1 MLKERLAAAEKDV
14 LVSMV
19 KIAQQRRLEGSKGV
33 WQVFLNEHDRKF
45 GASLSDPSK
54 RSVDVLVSFL
64 ETFTDK
70 EAEAKFLE
78 KVLEW
83 HSNRK
88 AVFELIKNSTTDR
101 EKLVQLTYE
110 HPDYSYCYSF
120 KSYDEDWVVTSM
132 GDMSK
137 SSKILA
143 VDCEMVECEDGTEP
157 VVKVCVVDEKLK
169 VKLNKLVN
177 PNKPV
182 KDYRTEITGITAQDL
197 EGVTCSLADVQKSLE
212 KLLSDGAILIGHSL
226 DCDLKAL
233 KLDHGRV
240 IDTSLVFRRAD
251 GKRTSLSDLCKV
263 VLKRDV
269 REEGAQHNC
278 LDDAGAPMKLVKH
291 VLEKGYDEAMKVFSD
306 YLSKQIFL
314 YRIPVSLS
322 EEELRAIVPMDSAV
336 VLKLRYQQRAKTY
349 SATAFFKDQDEAN
362 YTFQG
367 IECEEVKD
375 TNGLQHKLI
384 PVQPNNE
391 KCASGCIHVRKM
403 VRDDDSPVP
412 DSSLRKRQ
420 IKEAVE
426 PSNKEP
432 QKNSDCL
439 KRGKII
445 QLLQEQL
452 QYCKNNSKY

>member
-14 LVSMV
+14 LVFMV

-45 GASLSDPSK
+45 GAGLSDPSK

-83 HSNRK
+83 HSNRE

-240 IDTSLVFRRAD
+240 
-251 GKRTSLSDLCKV
+251 

-306 YLSKQIFL
+306 YLSKQLFL

-322 EEELRAIVPMDSAV
+322 EEELRAIVPMDSTV

-349 SATAFFKDQDEAN
+349 SATAFFKYQDEAN
-362 YTFQG
+362 YTFQS

-375 TNGLQHKLI
+375 TNGLQQKLI
-384 PVQPNNE
+384 SVQLKND
-391 KCASGCIHVRKM
+391 KSSSGCIHVRKM
-403 VRDDDSPVP
+403 VRDDDSSVP

-426 PSNKEP
+426 PSNEEL
-432 QKNSDCL
+432 QMNSDCL

-452 QYCKNNSKY
+452 QYCKSNSKY